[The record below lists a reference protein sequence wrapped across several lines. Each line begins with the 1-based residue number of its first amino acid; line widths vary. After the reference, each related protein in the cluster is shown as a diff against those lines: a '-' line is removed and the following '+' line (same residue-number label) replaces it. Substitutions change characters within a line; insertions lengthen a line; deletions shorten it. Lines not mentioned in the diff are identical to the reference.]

1 MRGPV
6 VYCLS
11 PERNKGR
18 INGMDLSKIRI
29 DPTSLEGP
37 SGDDAIRPEGL
48 KCAVQAWSADR
59 DLDQPADLDL
69 HLKEFLDPTGE
80 AIYFIPSKD
89 LAVQDELIF

>member
-59 DLDQPADLDL
+59 DLDQPAVLDL
-69 HLKEFLDPTGE
+69 HLTEFPDPTRR
-80 AIYFIPSKD
+80 SD
-89 LAVQDELIF
+89 LFYPVKGSGSSG